1 VLAGPPTQH
10 SMLRLRPSK
19 TSVGMAAIKR
29 MPTDRPIQQVSA
41 VAPRL
46 AERGPGWHSRG
57 MNSSV
62 ALYEALTSAP
72 DERTRARLIA
82 EAFERLDE
90 RYPHLPDLVTQGH
103 LRESEL
109 RLKREIEQL
118 RGDLTREIEQLRG
131 DVSRDIEQLRG
142 DVCKE
147 IEQLRGDIG
156 KDMEQIRGGIA
167 RTKIDLLKWLVPILL
182 GQVIAI
188 AGLVKLL

>member
-1 VLAGPPTQH
+1 MRTAALIETRFQRLVWSQHPSIMPPQ
-10 SMLRLRPSK
+10 
-19 TSVGMAAIKR
+19 
-29 MPTDRPIQQVSA
+29 
-41 VAPRL
+41 L
-46 AERGPGWHSRG
+46 AERGHRWHIRP

-118 RGDLTREIEQLRG
+118 RGD
-131 DVSRDIEQLRG
+131 VF
-142 DVCKE
+142 KE
-147 IEQLRGDIG
+147 IEQLRGDI
-156 KDMEQIRGGIA
+156 A
-167 RTKIDLLKWLVPILL
+167 RAKIDLLKWLVPILV

>member
-1 VLAGPPTQH
+1 
-10 SMLRLRPSK
+10 
-19 TSVGMAAIKR
+19 
-29 MPTDRPIQQVSA
+29 
-41 VAPRL
+41 
-46 AERGPGWHSRG
+46 

-118 RGDLTREIEQLRG
+118 RGD
-131 DVSRDIEQLRG
+131 VSRDIEQLRG
-142 DVCKE
+142 D
-147 IEQLRGDIG
+147 
-156 KDMEQIRGGIA
+156 IA

-182 GQVIAI
+182 GQAIAI

>member
-1 VLAGPPTQH
+1 
-10 SMLRLRPSK
+10 
-19 TSVGMAAIKR
+19 
-29 MPTDRPIQQVSA
+29 
-41 VAPRL
+41 
-46 AERGPGWHSRG
+46 

-103 LRESEL
+103 LRDSEL
-109 RLKREIEQL
+109 RLK
-118 RGDLTREIEQLRG
+118 REIEQLRG

-142 DVCKE
+142 D
-147 IEQLRGDIG
+147 IG
-156 KDMEQIRGGIA
+156 KDMEQIRGDIA
-167 RTKIDLLKWLVPILL
+167 RAKIDLLKWLVPILV